1 MRFRFSKSLKVLAFL
16 VGSVFAFG
24 VFAAS
29 GGSSKESGES
39 AKDELRIGL
48 ISAQSGPVAAFGIP
62 EHDALLYMAEQ
73 ANKRGGIDGHKVVV
87 FSEDGKANPTEITK
101 AARKLMLQH
110 KVDVIVGATTG
121 SGALAIGPLAARHKV
136 PVIAPVG
143 TISVTA
149 KDSGFYDWMFR
160 SSPNNEKQLDITFKH
175 MKDKGYKRIGLF
187 YQQDAYGENGA
198 EYLGSLAEK
207 APDMKIVAEA
217 SAPLSAASL
226 LIQATKIAGAN
237 PDVIML
243 QVSSPAAGAAFMR
256 AIRQVGSNA
265 PVIVAPGLAT
275 QAFIEAAGKAAE
287 GVIATSGVGWDKP
300 NPAQAEFIEGYG
312 QPKNFG
318 EALTGTAFLAV
329 EAAVKNI
336 EGEITGPKLRDA
348 LEHTCSF
355 PTLFKGKGC
364 FTPDNHSGN
373 YEGAIVQVTDG
384 KWVTIGTAEKY
395 TSN

>member
-1 MRFRFSKSLKVLAFL
+1 MDFRFSKTLKVLVFL
-16 VGSVFAFG
+16 IGSVFVFG

-29 GGSSKESGES
+29 GGSSDQSRES
-39 AKDELRIGL
+39 AKDGLRIGL

-62 EHDALLYMAEQ
+62 ERDALVYMAKR
-73 ANKRGGIDGHKVVV
+73 ANKHGGIDGHKVIV

-101 AARKLMLQH
+101 AARKLMLQD

-121 SGALAIGPLAARHKV
+121 SGTLAIGPLAARYKV
-136 PVIAPVG
+136 PVITPAG

-160 SSPNNEKQLDITFKH
+160 SAPNDAKQLDITFKY

-198 EYLGSLAEK
+198 KYLRSLVEK
-207 APDMKIVAEA
+207 TPEMKIVAEA

-226 LIQATKIAGAN
+226 LIQATKIASVN

-243 QVSSPAAGAAFMR
+243 QASSPAAGAAFMR

-265 PVIVAPGLAT
+265 AVIVAPGLST
-275 QAFIEAAGKAAE
+275 KAFIEAAGKAAE
-287 GVIATSGVGWDKP
+287 GVIVTNGTGWDKP
-300 NPAQAEFIEGYG
+300 SSAQAEFIGGYG

-329 EAAVKNI
+329 KVAVKSI

-348 LEHTCSF
+348 LEHTCPF
-355 PTLFKGKGC
+355 PTLFKGKSC
-364 FTPDNHSGN
+364 FTPDNHSGD
-373 YEGAIVQVTDG
+373 YRGAVMQVIDG
-384 KWVTIGTAEKY
+384 KWTTIGTVGKS